1 MAENKDGAGTAA
13 KPAPPDRPGDQ
24 SHKEF
29 VATFDSDSRKTPV
42 RVAFVTRRTSPQVK
56 ARDDDSVMTFPEALF
71 RGVVAVEILA
81 LALVV
86 LALAWNAPL
95 EELAD
100 PLQTPNPAKA
110 PWYFLGLQE
119 LLHYFPPVVAGV
131 LIPTLVVMALIVI
144 PYFKINVEAE
154 GLWTRNRAQRLRILS
169 AVTVAFGAFL
179 IVFDVWAV
187 LIPTLLVAGFMFF
200 SATNR
205 RALGGLH
212 RWLAARP
219 LSFWIMSWFLLQ
231 AAVLTLIGTF
241 FRGPGWSFVMPW
253 SGQI

>member
-1 MAENKDGAGTAA
+1 MSEGKDFAA
-13 KPAPPDRPGDQ
+13 A
-24 SHKEF
+24 
-29 VATFDSDSRKTPV
+29 FDSDSRKTPV

-56 ARDDDSVMTFPEALF
+56 AAGDDYVMTFPEALF
-71 RGVVAVEILA
+71 RGIVAVEV
-81 LALVV
+81 LALVLV
-86 LALAWNAPL
+86 LLALFWNAPL

-100 PLQTPNPAKA
+100 PMQTPNPAKA

-144 PYFKINVEAE
+144 PYFKINVESE
-154 GLWTRNRAQRLRILS
+154 GLWTRNRAGRLRILA
-169 AVTVAFGAFL
+169 AVVAVFAVFL
-179 IVFDVWAV
+179 VVFDVYAV
-187 LIPTLLVAGFMFF
+187 LIPTLLVAAFMFY
-200 SATNR
+200 SATNP
-205 RALGGLH
+205 RAPGRLH
-212 RWLAARP
+212 GWLAAKP